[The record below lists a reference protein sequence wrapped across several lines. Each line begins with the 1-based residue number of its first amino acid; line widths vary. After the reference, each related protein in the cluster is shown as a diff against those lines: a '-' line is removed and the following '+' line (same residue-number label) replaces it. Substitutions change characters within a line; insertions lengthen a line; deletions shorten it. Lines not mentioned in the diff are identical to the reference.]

1 MKKYM
6 INDDDTIRVGQTIYK
21 VDKND
26 PENGFLTSKNA
37 SKDYDNRLVENGVD
51 AEIFHNGND
60 RATTALMQGDI
71 VANKLQP
78 EIAFILISNQLMPLQ
93 EAKYALQAYSENPS
107 PKVVKMPAPHPDEK
121 EEHEFA
127 KRDNRMSKDIDTL
140 KALVD
145 NAESQGWT
153 TIDGVT
159 YGASYTWREIAQ
171 LALDLA
177 DQQEWF
183 DRYENKYED

>member
-1 MKKYM
+1 
-6 INDDDTIRVGQTIYK
+6 
-21 VDKND
+21 
-26 PENGFLTSKNA
+26 
-37 SKDYDNRLVENGVD
+37 
-51 AEIFHNGND
+51 
-60 RATTALMQGDI
+60 
-71 VANKLQP
+71 
-78 EIAFILISNQLMPLQ
+78 
-93 EAKYALQAYSENPS
+93 
-107 PKVVKMPAPHPDEK
+107 
-121 EEHEFA
+121 
-127 KRDNRMSKDIDTL
+127 MSKDIDTL